1 MSGVGDLAVLV
12 IPALL
17 VVGLVLVGL
26 GIEGRGRGARSRR
39 WAGRFQD
46 RATQA
51 GVRGVRPWHVAAV
64 CGGSALAAGLTLWAL
79 TRSPWVGLA
88 FAGLAGWL
96 PVGALRAR
104 RRRRLRELREVWP
117 DAIDNLASG
126 VRAGLSLPE
135 AVAGLAERGPETLR
149 SPFGRF
155 ADDYHATGRFGS
167 ALDRLKE
174 ELADPSADRVIEALR
189 LAREVGGSE
198 LGRMLRALSGFLRDD
213 QRVRKELEARQTW
226 VVVAARMAFATPWAV
241 LLLLATK
248 PEAVAAYRGPGGALV
263 LLIGTAMAVAGYRV
277 MLAIGRLPTEERVL
291 R

>member
-1 MSGVGDLAVLV
+1 MSPGDLAVIT
-12 IPALL
+12 IPAAL
-17 VVGLVLVGL
+17 VSGLVLLGL
-26 GIEGRGRGARSRR
+26 GVEGRARPARR
-39 WAGRFQD
+39 RPWVGRFRD
-46 RATQA
+46 WAIQA
-51 GVRGVRPWHVAAV
+51 GVGGVRPWHVVAV
-64 CGGSALAAGLTLWAL
+64 CGGSGVAAGVAVLAL
-79 TRSPWVGLA
+79 SRSAWLGLA
-88 FAGLAGWL
+88 FAGLAAWL
-96 PVGALRAR
+96 PLGALRAR

-135 AVAGLAERGPETLR
+135 AVAGLAERGPGTLR
-149 SPFGRF
+149 APFARF
-155 ADDYHATGRFGS
+155 ADDYHATGRFGT
-167 ALDRLKE
+167 ALDRLKD
-174 ELADPSADRVIEALR
+174 ELADPTADRVIEALR

-198 LGRMLRALSGFLRDD
+198 LGRMLRTLSGFLRDE

-248 PEAVAAYRGPGGALV
+248 PEAVAAYRGLGGAVV
-263 LLIGTAMAVAGYRV
+263 LAIGAAMAVTGYRV

>member
-1 MSGVGDLAVLV
+1 MDDLAVLA
-12 IPALL
+12 IPAVL
-17 VVGLVLVGL
+17 VTGLVLLGL
-26 GIEGRGRGARSRR
+26 GVDGRTGAGRPRRWRGRFRD
-39 WAGRFQD
+39 W
-46 RATQA
+46 ATQA
-51 GVRGVRPWHVAAV
+51 GIRGIRPWQVVAV
-64 CGGSALAAGLTLWAL
+64 CGGTGLAAGLAVLAL
-79 TRSPWVGLA
+79 SRSPWLGLA
-88 FAGLAGWL
+88 FAGLAAWL
-96 PVGALRAR
+96 PLGALQAR

-135 AVAGLAERGPETLR
+135 AVAGLADRGPETLR
-149 SPFGRF
+149 APFARF
-155 ADDYHATGRFGS
+155 GDDYHATGRFGA

-174 ELADPSADRVIEALR
+174 ELADPTADRVIEGLR

-198 LGRMLRALSGFLRDD
+198 LGRMLRTLSGFLRDE

-241 LLLLATK
+241 LLLLATT

-263 LLIGTAMAVAGYRV
+263 LAIGAAMAVAGYRA
-277 MLAIGRLPTEERVL
+277 MLAIARLPAEERVL

>member
-1 MSGVGDLAVLV
+1 VDDLAVLA
-12 IPALL
+12 IPAVL
-17 VVGLVLVGL
+17 VTGLVLLGL
-26 GIEGRGRGARSRR
+26 GIDGRARDPRPGR

-46 RATQA
+46 WVTQA
-51 GVRGVRPWHVAAV
+51 GVRGVRLWQLVAIAA
-64 CGGSALAAGLTLWAL
+64 GSGLAAGLAVLAS
-79 TRSPWVGLA
+79 TRSPWLGLV
-88 FAGLAGWL
+88 FAGLAAWL
-96 PVGALRAR
+96 PPGALQAR

-117 DAIDNLASG
+117 EAIDNLASG

-135 AVAGLAERGPETLR
+135 AVASLAERGPVALR
-149 SPFGRF
+149 APFARF
-155 ADDYHATGRFGS
+155 ADDYHATGRFGT
-167 ALDRLKE
+167 ALDRLKD
-174 ELADPSADRVIEALR
+174 ELADPTADRVIEALR

-198 LGRMLRALSGFLRDD
+198 LGRTLRTLSGFLRDE

-248 PEAVAAYRGPGGALV
+248 PEAVAAYRGTGGAVV
-263 LLIGTAMAVAGYRV
+263 LAIGTAMAVTGYRA

>member
-1 MSGVGDLAVLV
+1 MDDLAVLA
-12 IPALL
+12 IPAVL
-17 VVGLVLVGL
+17 VTGLVLLGL
-26 GIEGRGRGARSRR
+26 GVDGRTGAGRPGSGWR
-39 WAGRFQD
+39 GRFQD
-46 RATQA
+46 WATQA
-51 GVRGVRPWHVAAV
+51 GVRGIRLWQVAAV
-64 CGGSALAAGLTLWAL
+64 CGGTGLAAGLAVLAL
-79 TRSPWVGLA
+79 SRSPWLGLA
-88 FAGLAGWL
+88 FAGLAAWL
-96 PVGALRAR
+96 PLGALRAR

-135 AVAGLAERGPETLR
+135 AVAGLADRGPETLR
-149 SPFGRF
+149 ASFARFG
-155 ADDYHATGRFGS
+155 DDYHATGRFGA
-167 ALDRLKE
+167 ALDRLKD
-174 ELADPSADRVIEALR
+174 ELADPTADRVIEALR

-198 LGRMLRALSGFLRDD
+198 LGRMLRTLSGFLRDE

-263 LLIGTAMAVAGYRV
+263 LAIGAAMAVAGYRA
-277 MLAIGRLPTEERVL
+277 MLAIARLPAEERVL

>member
-1 MSGVGDLAVLV
+1 MA
-12 IPALL
+12 
-17 VVGLVLVGL
+17 
-26 GIEGRGRGARSRR
+26 
-39 WAGRFQD
+39 RFQD
-46 RATQA
+46 WAAPA
-51 GVRGVRPWHVAAV
+51 GIRGVRPWHVVAV
-64 CGGSALAAGLTLWAL
+64 CGGSGMAAGTAVLAL
-79 TRSPWVGLA
+79 SRSVWLGLA
-88 FAGLAGWL
+88 FAGLAAWL
-96 PVGALRAR
+96 PVGALQAR

-135 AVAGLAERGPETLR
+135 AVAGLAERGPGTLR
-149 SPFGRF
+149 APFARF
-155 ADDYHATGRFGS
+155 ADDYHATGRFGA
-167 ALDRLKE
+167 ALDRLKD
-174 ELADPSADRVIEALR
+174 ELADPTADRVIEALR

-198 LGRMLRALSGFLRDD
+198 LGRMLRTLSGFLRDE

-248 PEAVAAYRGPGGALV
+248 PEAVAAYRGAGGAVV
-263 LLIGTAMAVAGYRV
+263 LAVGAAMAVTGYRV

>member
-1 MSGVGDLAVLV
+1 MNVDDLAVLA
-12 IPALL
+12 IPAVL
-17 VVGLVLVGL
+17 VTGLVLL
-26 GIEGRGRGARSRR
+26 GMGFDGRTRDARRSRR
-39 WAGRFQD
+39 WVGRFQD
-46 RATQA
+46 WATQA
-51 GVRGVRPWHVAAV
+51 GVRGVRPWHVVAV
-64 CGGSALAAGLTLWAL
+64 CGGSGLAAGLAVLAL
-79 TRSPWVGLA
+79 TRSPWLGLA

-96 PVGALRAR
+96 PLGALRA

-149 SPFGRF
+149 SPFARF
-155 ADDYHATGRFGS
+155 ADDYHATGRFGT
-167 ALDRLKE
+167 ALDRLKD
-174 ELADPSADRVIEALR
+174 ELADPTADRVIEALR

-198 LGRMLRALSGFLRDD
+198 LGRMLRTLSGFLRDE

-248 PEAVAAYRGPGGALV
+248 PEAVAAYRGTGGAVV
-263 LLIGTAMAVAGYRV
+263 LATGAAMAVAGYRM
-277 MLAIGRLPTEERVL
+277 MLAIGRLPAEERVL

>member
-1 MSGVGDLAVLV
+1 M
-12 IPALL
+12 
-17 VVGLVLVGL
+17 
-26 GIEGRGRGARSRR
+26 
-39 WAGRFQD
+39 GRFQD
-46 RATQA
+46 WATQA
-51 GVRGVRPWHVAAV
+51 GVRGVRPWHVVAV
-64 CGGSALAAGLTLWAL
+64 GGGSGLAAGLAVLAL
-79 TRSPWVGLA
+79 TRSPWLGLA

-96 PVGALRAR
+96 PIGALRAR

-149 SPFGRF
+149 SPFARF
-155 ADDYHATGRFGS
+155 ADDYHATGRFGT
-167 ALDRLKE
+167 ALDRLKD
-174 ELADPSADRVIEALR
+174 ELADPTADRVIEALR

-198 LGRMLRALSGFLRDD
+198 LGRMLRTLSGFLRDE

-241 LLLLATK
+241 LLLLATR
-248 PEAVAAYRGPGGALV
+248 PEAVAAYRGGGGAVV
-263 LLIGTAMAVAGYRV
+263 LAIGAAMAVAGYRV

>member
-1 MSGVGDLAVLV
+1 MSVDDLAVLA
-12 IPALL
+12 IPA
-17 VVGLVLVGL
+17 VLVTGMVLLGL
-26 GIEGRGRGARSRR
+26 GLEGRAGNVRPRR

-46 RATQA
+46 WATQA
-51 GVRGVRPWHVAAV
+51 GVRGARPWHVVAV
-64 CGGSALAAGLTLWAL
+64 CGGSGLAVGLAVLAL
-79 TRSPWVGLA
+79 TRSPWLGLA

-96 PVGALRAR
+96 PLGALRAR

-135 AVAGLAERGPETLR
+135 AVAGLAERGPATLR
-149 SPFGRF
+149 APFARF
-155 ADDYHATGRFGS
+155 ADDYHATGRFGT
-167 ALDRLKE
+167 ALDRLKD
-174 ELADPSADRVIEALR
+174 ELADPTADRVIEALR

-198 LGRMLRALSGFLRDD
+198 LGRTLRTLSGFLRDE

-226 VVVAARMAFATPWAV
+226 VVAAARMAFATPWAV

-248 PEAVAAYRGPGGALV
+248 PEAVAAYRGRGGAMV
-263 LLIGTAMAVAGYRV
+263 LAIGAAMAVAGYRA